1 MEKEMKKTLLTLLAI
16 TFSAGSM
23 AGMNDYEIKR
33 GTMVCENKEAIERFL
48 ELKDNGVKRKINNCR
63 IVQNTRNVEVDK
75 RYPVKGYVKVKLDG
89 KKVYVNKEALFR
101 D

>member
-1 MEKEMKKTLLTLLAI
+1 
-16 TFSAGSM
+16 
-23 AGMNDYEIKR
+23 MNDYEIKR

-48 ELKDNGVKRKINNCR
+48 ELKDNGVK
-63 IVQNTRNVEVDK
+63 
-75 RYPVKGYVKVKLDG
+75 GYVKVKLDG